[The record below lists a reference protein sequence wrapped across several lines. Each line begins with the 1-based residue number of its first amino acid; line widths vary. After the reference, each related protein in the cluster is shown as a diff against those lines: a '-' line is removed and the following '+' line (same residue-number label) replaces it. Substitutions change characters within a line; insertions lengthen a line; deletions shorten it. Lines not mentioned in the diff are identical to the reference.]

1 MALFFLY
8 YKLDISFFSY
18 GASLAI
24 LMYESNGALIKILN
38 KWHTLKHRKVTMS
51 MSLIKDK

>member
-1 MALFFLY
+1 M
-8 YKLDISFFSY
+8 LDIRKISY

-24 LMYESNGALIKILN
+24 LMYESNGALIKILY

>member
-1 MALFFLY
+1 MMNFA
-8 YKLDISFFSY
+8 Y

-24 LMYESNGALIKILN
+24 GEDESNGALIKILN
-38 KWHTLKHRKVTMS
+38 KWHMLNQVKVTMS

>member
-1 MALFFLY
+1 MQIFP
-8 YKLDISFFSY
+8 Y

-38 KWHTLKHRKVTMS
+38 KWHTLKRLMATT
-51 MSLIKDK
+51 